1 MRKRRT
7 DVLTRIRTDMEK
19 RFREASC
26 LLVNVGVFD
35 FAVGGGLEIPENLS
49 LPELLREFRSLETEI
64 VFYGSG
70 GGDLASATG
79 FGDLIEESGHRVTAD
94 RAYVLSSAGKKDCVL
109 LGSELSDID
118 FFLSGVFSVAPASA
132 PLDLKTVSSYV
143 SNFDGEEVF
152 TELGNLIVNSK
163 RGDRE

>member
-7 DVLTRIRTDMEK
+7 DVLTIIRMDMEK
-19 RFREASC
+19 RFRGAAC
-26 LLVNVGVFD
+26 LLVNAGVFD
-35 FAVGGGLEIPENLS
+35 SAPGGDLGIPENMS
-49 LPELLREFRSLETEI
+49 PPELLRELRSLGVEI

-70 GGDLASATG
+70 GGDLASETG
-79 FGDLIEESGHRVTAD
+79 FGDLIEENGHRVTAD
-94 RAYVLSSAGKKDCVL
+94 RAYVMDRAGRSDCVL

-118 FFLSGVFSVAPASA
+118 FFLSGVFFVATASA
-132 PLDLKTVSSYV
+132 PLDLKTASGYV
-143 SNFDGEEVF
+143 SNFDGEAVF

>member
-19 RFREASC
+19 MFREATC
-26 LLVNVGVFD
+26 LLVNVRVFD
-35 FAVGGGLEIPENLS
+35 SASSGDLGIPENLS
-49 LPELLREFRSLETEI
+49 APELLQEFRSLGAEI

-70 GGDLASATG
+70 DGDFASTSG
-79 FGDLIEESGHRVTAD
+79 FGDLIEENGHRITDD
-94 RAYVLSSAGKKDCVL
+94 RAYVLDRAGKKDCVL
-109 LGSELSDID
+109 LGSELPDID
-118 FFLSGVFSVAPASA
+118 FFLSGVFSVAPNSA

-163 RGDRE
+163 RGDRG

>member
-1 MRKRRT
+1 
-7 DVLTRIRTDMEK
+7 MEK
-19 RFREASC
+19 RFREATC

-35 FAVGGGLEIPENLS
+35 SVSSGDLGIAENLS
-49 LPELLREFRSLETEI
+49 PPELLQEFCSLGVEI
-64 VFYGSG
+64 IFYGSG
-70 GGDLASATG
+70 GGDFVSTIG
-79 FGDLIEESGHRVTAD
+79 FGGLIEESGHRMNAD
-94 RAYVLSSAGKKDCVL
+94 RTYVLGRMGEKDCVL
-109 LGSELSDID
+109 LGSELADID

-143 SNFDGEEVF
+143 SNFDGEAVF